1 MEWNWN
7 VFSMARNVELTI
19 QCMRLVFVPRNRNPF
34 LEAENKVEE
43 PIISCLLLLS
53 ISITCLKIMM
63 SLKCGLISVAQFLL
77 GGWVMEPLQWKI
89 GGN

>member
-1 MEWNWN
+1 MSFLWP
-7 VFSMARNVELTI
+7 RNVDLTI
-19 QCMRLVFVPRNRNPF
+19 QCMRLVVVPLNRNPF
-34 LEAENKVEE
+34 LEAENKAEE

-53 ISITCLKIMM
+53 ISITCPEIMM